1 MVLNKDYLYPL
12 DLHQMQISKEASRHP
27 LLPHLN
33 MTTHQVGGH
42 GEQISKAN
50 DFCGIPNATQDFVT
64 ATDFVIY
71 VRRNLLCFHVQELVA
86 RNISETID
94 VIFKLAIR
102 IYVVIQNDFTLC

>member
-50 DFCGIPNATQDFVT
+50 EFSGAQNATQDFVT
-64 ATDFVIY
+64 ATDFVIHI
-71 VRRNLLCFHVQELVA
+71 LKHLPCFHVQE
-86 RNISETID
+86 
-94 VIFKLAIR
+94 
-102 IYVVIQNDFTLC
+102 

>member
-50 DFCGIPNATQDFVT
+50 EFCGIPNATQDFVT

-71 VRRNLLCFHVQELVA
+71 ILRHLLCFHVQEYVL
-86 RNISETID
+86 RNISETIY

-102 IYVVIQNDFTLC
+102 IYILIQNDFTLC

>member
-27 LLPHLN
+27 LLPYLN

-42 GEQISKAN
+42 GEQFSKAN
-50 DFCGIPNATQDFVT
+50 EFRGIPNATQDFVT

-71 VRRNLLCFHVQELVA
+71 ILNLSSHGL
-86 RNISETID
+86 
-94 VIFKLAIR
+94 
-102 IYVVIQNDFTLC
+102 YVTVCTSADDHPNTLSKDN